1 MPNANGTQSSEFD
14 QTPMGSKQEAPKMRE
29 DGGWRVIVWP
39 RGDWAGGGVEGQLGR
54 TNKDRNGW
62 IQTGRWPEGDRI
74 QY

>member
-39 RGDWAGGGVEGQLGR
+39 RGDWAGGGGGTAWTNEQGQKWMD
-54 TNKDRNGW
+54 TDRALA
-62 IQTGRWPEGDRI
+62 
-74 QY
+74 